1 MLNDSK
7 AVIDASILAQ
17 TVIKEEYTE
26 LALKLIEKLESIY
39 APPLILYEIGN
50 TLIILIHRKLI
61 TKEDALRK
69 LRFLTAIPTLNIKEP
84 TLDKVAEI
92 AIELK
97 TTFYDASYLTLALEI
112 GVPLITADRKLCEKG
127 KKVAETIHASEIT

>member
-112 GVPLITADRKLCEKG
+112 GVPLITADRKLYEKG

>member
-1 MLNDSK
+1 LNDSK

-97 TTFYDASYLTLALEI
+97 TTFYDASYLALALEI

>member
-50 TLIILIHRKLI
+50 TLIILVHRKLI

-84 TLDKVAEI
+84 TLNKVAEI